1 MTFRYESVMINRM
14 VKTTKVIGIKSVNAA
29 NPNAGNS
36 AIRICSD
43 PYADDEMQSEE
54 RMPRA

>member
-1 MTFRYESVMINRM
+1 MINRM
-14 VKTTKVIGIKSVNAA
+14 VKTTKVIGINKVNAA
-29 NPNAGNS
+29 NPNAGSS

>member
-1 MTFRYESVMINRM
+1 MTFRYESVMINKM
-14 VKTTKVIGIKSVNAA
+14 VKTTKVIGINKVNAA
-29 NPNAGNS
+29 NPNAGSS

>member
-1 MTFRYESVMINRM
+1 MMSKI

-43 PYADDEMQSEE
+43 PYAEDEMQSDE